1 MEQGKDERL
10 LYLEDMLRTNM
21 RLAKKNR
28 MITVIGSLCIVTVF
42 VIFGLIL
49 YGSYSNFD
57 VLKLQGHIAI
67 KAPPALAPEINN
79 FRNDLLQTLY
89 PKLMEEIQTRAP
101 QEMPKLRT
109 ELDKQMILLI
119 RDTENIIRKSITD
132 DSTLVIRE
140 SIAKSVEDFHL
151 TVDQKEAVDRFAE
164 ESVELILTDI
174 QPFILQES
182 TKAADELKGLYD
194 TFYNLEDSR
203 LAQYLWP
210 SNPEDATIELL
221 KSMLELAV
229 IKLDDEKVRSFLTT
243 DMKTKVSMPVLQ

>member
-182 TKAADELKGLYD
+182 TKAADELKVLYD

>member
-1 MEQGKDERL
+1 
-10 LYLEDMLRTNM
+10 M
-21 RLAKKNR
+21 RLAQKNR
-28 MITVIGSLCIVTVF
+28 IITILGSLCIVSVF
-42 VIFGLIL
+42 IVFGLIL
-49 YGSYSNFD
+49 YGRYSNFD
-57 VLKLQGHIAI
+57 VLELQGHIAL

-79 FRNDLLQTLY
+79 FRNDLVQILY
-89 PKLMEEIQTRAP
+89 PKIMQEIQTRAP
-101 QEMPKLRT
+101 QEMPKLKT

-119 RDTENIIRKSITD
+119 KDTENLIRKSITD

-140 SIAKSVEDFHL
+140 SIARSVEDFHL
-151 TVDQKEAVDRFAE
+151 TADQQEAVDRFAE

-182 TKAADELKGLYD
+182 NKTADELKGLYD
-194 TFYNLEDSR
+194 TFYNLENTR

-210 SNPEDATIELL
+210 SNQEDATFELL

-243 DMKTKVSMPVLQ
+243 DMKTRLSMPVLQQGG